1 MTFTSARKLNV
12 TAGSRRRRARRD
24 GRAGAAFG
32 RLRIHYAEVARR
44 WQAAG
49 NLPAS
54 AVPQQVGAA
63 MLGLTQGFLL
73 QHLLIPDTTIDAYT
87 AGVQALLTA
96 STAEQGR
103 TA

>member
-1 MTFTSARKLNV
+1 
-12 TAGSRRRRARRD
+12 
-24 GRAGAAFG
+24 
-32 RLRIHYAEVARR
+32 
-44 WQAAG
+44 
-49 NLPAS
+49 
-54 AVPQQVGAA
+54 